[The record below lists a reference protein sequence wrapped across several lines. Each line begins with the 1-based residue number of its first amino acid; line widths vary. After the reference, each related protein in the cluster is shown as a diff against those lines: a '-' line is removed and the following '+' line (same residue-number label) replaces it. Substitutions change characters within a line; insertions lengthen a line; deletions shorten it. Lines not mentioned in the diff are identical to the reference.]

1 MTEGVSAMH
10 QTSMAWRHLHRKD
23 DISPIV
29 KTQGKKQL
37 GKESNSNSQ
46 NWKRK
51 CENKDWNHGI
61 DTAYSGYRADSQD
74 SGRYFNSHR
83 YGKKVYGCKSLLTA
97 SFTRTAIGVATRT
110 NRCAS
115 NIISPVVIFTIT
127 NRIFAPPLRSI
138 ITPPTIFTETMNNSD
153 ISMILKMDYYRHALF
168 PCRSHFP
175 KSTTWGIFSH
185 IPPRA
190 FRCQPNDSP
199 I

>member
-1 MTEGVSAMH
+1 MSKVLVRGARLSHCVGNG
-10 QTSMAWRHLHRKD
+10 Q
-23 DISPIV
+23 
-29 KTQGKKQL
+29 
-37 GKESNSNSQ
+37 
-46 NWKRK
+46 
-51 CENKDWNHGI
+51 
-61 DTAYSGYRADSQD
+61 ADSQD
-74 SGRYFNSHR
+74 SVRYFNSHR
-83 YGKKVYGCKSLLTA
+83 YGKKVYGCQSLLTA

-153 ISMILKMDYYRHALF
+153 ISMILKMDYYRHALLL
-168 PCRSHFP
+168 CRSHFP